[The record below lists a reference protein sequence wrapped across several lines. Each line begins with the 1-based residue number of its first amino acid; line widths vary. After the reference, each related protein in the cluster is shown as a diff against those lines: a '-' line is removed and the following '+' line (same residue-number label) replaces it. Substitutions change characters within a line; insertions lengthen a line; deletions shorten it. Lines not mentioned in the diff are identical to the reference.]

1 MGEQVV
7 LEWLADWAALDPAEL
22 HSFAAEHD
30 QSQDVVEA
38 IYTVLDERTKHPEV
52 TRHSFYGCTTKGIHI
67 IKMYV
72 LLLMKGTII
81 KDSKMISI
89 FYQYTTVNGKKW
101 TRLSKISDLCSL
113 QLLFYK

>member
-52 TRHSFYGCTTKGIHI
+52 TKHSFNLLYLTNININTHFYMYLNYSQLISLEKHHIMCT
-67 IKMYV
+67 
-72 LLLMKGTII
+72 
-81 KDSKMISI
+81 
-89 FYQYTTVNGKKW
+89 
-101 TRLSKISDLCSL
+101 
-113 QLLFYK
+113 

>member
-52 TRHSFYGCTTKGIHI
+52 TKHS
-67 IKMYV
+67 
-72 LLLMKGTII
+72 
-81 KDSKMISI
+81 
-89 FYQYTTVNGKKW
+89 
-101 TRLSKISDLCSL
+101 
-113 QLLFYK
+113 